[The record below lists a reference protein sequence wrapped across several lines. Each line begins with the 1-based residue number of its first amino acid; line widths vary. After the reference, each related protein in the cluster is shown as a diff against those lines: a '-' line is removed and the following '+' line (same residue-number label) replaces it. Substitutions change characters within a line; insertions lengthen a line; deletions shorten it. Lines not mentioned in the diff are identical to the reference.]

1 MKKLLNI
8 IYLLLLP
15 FYSAFGL
22 GQIGVSI
29 HDTTLVVGDE
39 IYIPVYVD
47 SSLTGESVSSY
58 NLQLSFNSYYF
69 VVDSAYSDG
78 TITNSWGALSYNT
91 NTTGKISI
99 AAAGNSNL
107 SGTGVLLYLR
117 LKAINAGT
125 TYLSFTE
132 TTSNFFNEGT
142 PSIISKN
149 GRISVNA
156 KPTINVYPNSEIITI
171 GDTKQ
176 FSVSYGTAPYSWSV
190 TNSSVASID
199 ESGLLTATSKGVTK
213 IVAQDSNGI
222 IDSTDGVVEIRPFR
236 FSTRDTSFYQG
247 QTVDIP
253 VYTTNLSGMNYSAG
267 ELTITVNQNIL
278 TPIEIITTGTML
290 SSYSTP
296 SFSFNNGNFKVA
308 FAGNNTLAG
317 SGVLLIIRF
326 QITSINTGGTNLTL
340 SNMILNET
348 DLGNGINSYF
358 RVLQLA
364 TLNISPSSG
373 NLLSGET
380 LQFTASN
387 GTEPY
392 SWSVSNPSIATI
404 NSAGLLTAIKGGV
417 IKVSAQDSFGGSGS
431 SGDIYLYD
439 TEVRIPD
446 TTAEIAGTVDIPIYM
461 ANLSSNYSIVSLQTN
476 VLFDSSK
483 VKFDQIVTTG
493 TSTDGWSFS
502 YNNTGN
508 KVILAGASTSGFN
521 NLGPIIKLR
530 FIVSPNVS
538 IGNYSNISLE
548 QFLFNEGSPNARI
561 DNGKITVATST
572 VPNKPSNLV
581 ALLTGS
587 TQITLFWTDNS
598 NNESGFKVERTL
610 DPAGTWNQ
618 ITSVSQNITAFVNNN
633 LAEGARYYYRV
644 RAYNSIGNSDYS
656 NEANATTTLAA
667 PSNLTGTEGETGILN
682 LTWTDNSSTET
693 GFYLERKDGDG
704 SSFIIHK
711 ILGPNLISFS
721 DSNLTPGQYY
731 AYRLKAF
738 TGIVESNYSNEFEI
752 VIVSINSEI
761 EIPNK
766 FELFQNYPNPFN
778 PSTQISYQLPEN
790 SFVNLVVY
798 NIIGQKV
805 AELVNQEKTS
815 GKYSV
820 KFDASNLPSGVYIY
834 KLQAGEF
841 SSVKKMLLTK

>member
-1 MKKLLNI
+1 
-8 IYLLLLP
+8 LLP

-99 AAAGNSNL
+99 AAAGNSSL

-761 EIPNK
+761 GIPNK

>member
-521 NLGPIIKLR
+521 NSGPIIKLR

-761 EIPNK
+761 GIPNK

>member
-99 AAAGNSNL
+99 AAAGNSSL

-117 LKAINAGT
+117 LKAINTGT

-761 EIPNK
+761 GIPNK

-798 NIIGQKV
+798 NSLGQKV
-805 AELVNQEKTS
+805 EELVNQEQTS

>member
-493 TSTDGWSFS
+493 TSTDG
-502 YNNTGN
+502 
-508 KVILAGASTSGFN
+508 
-521 NLGPIIKLR
+521 
-530 FIVSPNVS
+530 
-538 IGNYSNISLE
+538 
-548 QFLFNEGSPNARI
+548 
-561 DNGKITVATST
+561 
-572 VPNKPSNLV
+572 
-581 ALLTGS
+581 
-587 TQITLFWTDNS
+587 
-598 NNESGFKVERTL
+598 
-610 DPAGTWNQ
+610 
-618 ITSVSQNITAFVNNN
+618 
-633 LAEGARYYYRV
+633 
-644 RAYNSIGNSDYS
+644 
-656 NEANATTTLAA
+656 
-667 PSNLTGTEGETGILN
+667 
-682 LTWTDNSSTET
+682 
-693 GFYLERKDGDG
+693 
-704 SSFIIHK
+704 
-711 ILGPNLISFS
+711 
-721 DSNLTPGQYY
+721 
-731 AYRLKAF
+731 
-738 TGIVESNYSNEFEI
+738 
-752 VIVSINSEI
+752 
-761 EIPNK
+761 
-766 FELFQNYPNPFN
+766 
-778 PSTQISYQLPEN
+778 
-790 SFVNLVVY
+790 
-798 NIIGQKV
+798 
-805 AELVNQEKTS
+805 
-815 GKYSV
+815 
-820 KFDASNLPSGVYIY
+820 
-834 KLQAGEF
+834 
-841 SSVKKMLLTK
+841 

>member
-99 AAAGNSNL
+99 AAAGNSSL

-761 EIPNK
+761 GIPNK

>member
-99 AAAGNSNL
+99 AAAGNSSL

-521 NLGPIIKLR
+521 NSGPIIKLR

-761 EIPNK
+761 GIPNK

>member
-493 TSTDGWSFS
+493 TSTDGWAFS

-618 ITSVSQNITAFVNNN
+618 ITSVSQNITTFVNNN

-761 EIPNK
+761 GIPNK

-798 NIIGQKV
+798 NSLGQKV
-805 AELVNQEKTS
+805 EELVNQEQTS

>member
-439 TEVRIPD
+439 TEVKIPD

-521 NLGPIIKLR
+521 NSGPIIKLR

-761 EIPNK
+761 GIPNK

>member
-58 NLQLSFNSYYF
+58 NLQFSFNSNYF

-78 TITNSWGALSYNT
+78 TLTNSWGALSYNT

-107 SGTGVLLYLR
+107 LGKGVLLYLR
-117 LKAINAGT
+117 AKAINAGT

-132 TTSNFFNEGT
+132 TTKNFFNEGT

-156 KPTINVYPNSEIITI
+156 KPTINVYPNSQIITV

-190 TNSSVASID
+190 TNSSIASID

-213 IVAQDSNGI
+213 VVAQDSNGI
-222 IDSTDGVVEIRPFR
+222 IDTTDGVVEIRPFR

-253 VYTTNLSGMNYSAG
+253 VFTTNLSGMNYSAG

-296 SFSFNNGNFKVA
+296 SFSFNNGNLKVA
-308 FAGNNTLAG
+308 FAGNNLLAG

-340 SNMILNET
+340 SNTILNET

-387 GTEPY
+387 GTAPY
-392 SWSVSNPSIATI
+392 NWSVSNPSIATI

-461 ANLSSNYSIVSLQTN
+461 ANLSSEYSIVSLQTN

-508 KVILAGASTSGFN
+508 KIILAGASTSGFN

-530 FIVSPNVS
+530 FIVSPNAS

-572 VPNKPSNLV
+572 VPNIPSNLV

-618 ITSVSQNITAFVNNN
+618 ITSVSQNITTFVNNN
-633 LAEGARYYYRV
+633 LAEGAQYYYRV

-693 GFYLERKDGDG
+693 GFYLERKDGEG
-704 SSFIIHK
+704 GSFIIHK
-711 ILGPNLISFS
+711 ILGQNLISFS

-761 EIPNK
+761 GIPNK

-778 PSTQISYQLPEN
+778 PTTQISYQLPKN
-790 SFVNLVVY
+790 SFVSLVVY
-798 NIIGQKV
+798 NTIGQKV
-805 AELVNQEKTS
+805 AELVNQEQAS
-815 GKYSV
+815 GKYTV

>member
-476 VLFDSSK
+476 VPFDSSK

-521 NLGPIIKLR
+521 NSGPIIKLR

-761 EIPNK
+761 GIPNK

>member
-521 NLGPIIKLR
+521 NSGPIIKLR

>member
-1 MKKLLNI
+1 M
-8 IYLLLLP
+8 LP

>member
-493 TSTDGWSFS
+493 TSTDGWAFS

-761 EIPNK
+761 GIPNK

-798 NIIGQKV
+798 NSLGQKV
-805 AELVNQEKTS
+805 EELVNQEQTS

>member
-99 AAAGNSNL
+99 AAAGNSSL

-439 TEVRIPD
+439 TEVKIPD

-493 TSTDGWSFS
+493 TSTDGWAFS

-521 NLGPIIKLR
+521 NSGPIIKLR

-618 ITSVSQNITAFVNNN
+618 ITSVSQNITTFVNNN

-761 EIPNK
+761 GIPNK

-798 NIIGQKV
+798 NSLGQKV
-805 AELVNQEKTS
+805 EELVNQEQTS

>member
-296 SFSFNNGNFKVA
+296 SFSFNNGNLKVA

-521 NLGPIIKLR
+521 NSGPIIKLR

-761 EIPNK
+761 GIPNK

-778 PSTQISYQLPEN
+778 PITTIEFSLPE
-790 SFVNLVVY
+790 SRLVRLEVFDIVGR
-798 NIIGQKV
+798 NVSTLINTQKEAGFHSV
-805 AELVNQEKTS
+805 QFNGS
-815 GKYSV
+815 GLS
-820 KFDASNLPSGVYIY
+820 SGVYLYRI
-834 KLQAGEF
+834 QAGDF
-841 SSVKKMLLTK
+841 VQVKKLLLVK

>member
-99 AAAGNSNL
+99 AAAGNSSL

-493 TSTDGWSFS
+493 TSTDGWAFS

-704 SSFIIHK
+704 GSFIIHK

-761 EIPNK
+761 GIPNK

-798 NIIGQKV
+798 NSLGQKV
-805 AELVNQEKTS
+805 EELVNQEQTS

>member
-99 AAAGNSNL
+99 AAAGNSSL

-493 TSTDGWSFS
+493 TSTDGWAFS

-761 EIPNK
+761 GIPNK

>member
-521 NLGPIIKLR
+521 NSGPIIKLR

-587 TQITLFWTDNS
+587 TQITLFWIDNS

-761 EIPNK
+761 GIPNK

>member
-99 AAAGNSNL
+99 AAAGNSSL

-761 EIPNK
+761 GIPNK

-798 NIIGQKV
+798 NSLGQKV
-805 AELVNQEKTS
+805 EELVNQEQTS